1 MGRRAMVE
9 ELQEQIAGLVCE
21 RQDLRTFGASHAS
34 LEQNRLQLVRS
45 QWDLSQA
52 LIERH
57 AAQPVQ
63 RTLYR

>member
-1 MGRRAMVE
+1 MGATTAVE

-21 RQDLRTFGASHAS
+21 RQDLRTFGASRAS

-45 QWDLSQA
+45 QSHLSQA

-57 AAQPVQ
+57 AAQPAE
-63 RTLYR
+63 RIR